1 MRHLVLPVLL
11 LAAFAAAP
19 ATTQAA
25 KPWGTVE
32 TVSRAPGLPSA
43 AIDPRGVIVLA
54 WNGSSASARNGAFG
68 ARRTP
73 RRGFGEPFALR
84 TQRSAVGDVRAQA
97 TAGGDV
103 IVAWRR
109 FLESNH
115 RMEATTVR
123 SNGAR
128 VGPISLS
135 GPGSSAFGA
144 AFAAVAP
151 GAFAAGPV
159 LTWWRR
165 EADRAQLAR
174 AVGGRLL
181 ASRNATIR
189 NAPGAAYAQR
199 PDGRLLAASTEERR
213 VLLHD
218 AGAGDAFG
226 PPVTLVAG
234 RGPFRDAD
242 VAVNAAGTIAVAWR
256 EFDGRTYRARAAVLA
271 AGARAFNPAETVSRE
286 GERAASVQVAVTAE
300 GAVAVAYLS
309 TAPGD
314 DRQGRDGR
322 LRIAT
327 LGAAP
332 RTLTAGRQTAAAFA
346 LESDAWSDVTV
357 AWERDERGLGGAI
370 FARTFN
376 PLGRLGA
383 RHKLTRTGEDGY
395 GLDLAVG
402 PRGDALAAWVTG
414 DGERLRAVRRPV
426 TR

>member
-1 MRHLVLPVLL
+1 MRRLVLPALL
-11 LAAFAAAP
+11 LAASAAVP
-19 ATTQAA
+19 ATAHAA
-25 KPWGTVE
+25 KPWGAVE
-32 TVSRAPGLPSA
+32 TVSRAAPGGPSA

-54 WNGSSASARNGAFG
+54 WTG
-68 ARRTP
+68 
-73 RRGFGEPFALR
+73 
-84 TQRSAVGDVRAQA
+84 
-97 TAGGDV
+97 
-103 IVAWRR
+103 
-109 FLESNH
+109 
-115 RMEATTVR
+115 
-123 SNGAR
+123 
-128 VGPISLS
+128 ISLS
-135 GPGSSAFGA
+135 GPGSSAFGH
-144 AFAAVAP
+144 AFTAVAP
-151 GAFAAGPV
+151 GMFAPDPV

-165 EADRAQLAR
+165 ETDRAQLAR

-199 PDGRLLAASTEERR
+199 RDGRLIAASTEERR

-218 AGAGDAFG
+218 AGADDDFG

-271 AGARAFNPAETVSRE
+271 AGARAFVGPETISQE
-286 GERAASVQVAVTAE
+286 DERAASVQVAVTAE
-300 GAVAVAYLS
+300 GAVAVAYLA

-314 DRQGRDGR
+314 DRRGRDGR
-322 LRIAT
+322 LRVAT
-327 LGAAP
+327 LGTAP
-332 RTLTAGRQTAAAFA
+332 RTLTAGEQTAAAFA
-346 LESDAWSDVTV
+346 LESDARSDVTV
-357 AWERDERGLGGAI
+357 AWEREERGLGGAI

-402 PRGDALAAWVTG
+402 PRGDALAAWITG
-414 DGERLRAVRRPV
+414 DGGRLRAVRRPV